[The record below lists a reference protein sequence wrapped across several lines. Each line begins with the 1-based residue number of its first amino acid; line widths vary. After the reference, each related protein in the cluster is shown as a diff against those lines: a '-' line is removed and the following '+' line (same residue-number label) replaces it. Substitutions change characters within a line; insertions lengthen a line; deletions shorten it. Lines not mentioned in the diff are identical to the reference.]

1 MMQRNGAPT
10 ERWRGLIK
18 MFGKIFQKPIDN
30 AYRLCYNTIIDT
42 DNTDRTEDEMRF
54 GGKMNVYEEIVAE
67 IKRMIELGAL
77 QAGDKLPSVRQYAVE
92 RKVNP
97 NTVAKAYAALEEEGV
112 LRVQLKKGAYV
123 LEKSSQAEMQNNE
136 VEEQITVWKQ
146 AGVTAETLS
155 AAIEKIYRQGERV

>member
-1 MMQRNGAPT
+1 
-10 ERWRGLIK
+10 
-18 MFGKIFQKPIDN
+18 
-30 AYRLCYNTIIDT
+30 
-42 DNTDRTEDEMRF
+42 MRF

-97 NTVAKAYAALEEEGV
+97 NTVAKAYAALEEEVV